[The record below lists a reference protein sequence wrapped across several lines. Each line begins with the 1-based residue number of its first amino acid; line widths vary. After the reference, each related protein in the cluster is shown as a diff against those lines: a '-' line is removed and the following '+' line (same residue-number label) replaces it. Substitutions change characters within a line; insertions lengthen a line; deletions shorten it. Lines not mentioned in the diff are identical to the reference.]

1 MQLWLIDV
9 IFPVYLLVVC
19 DISSVS
25 RVHADR
31 STWRDRYTGQEERI
45 LVVSVLDVHRYYSRR
60 VEFLR
65 SVCFL
70 FDIMK
75 SKMSPLC
82 LLFSV
87 VLV

>member
-9 IFPVYLLVVC
+9 IFFVYLLMVC

-25 RVHADR
+25 RIHADR
-31 STWRDRYTGQEERI
+31 STWRDRYTGQEVRI
-45 LVVSVLDVHRYYSRR
+45 LVVSVLDVYRYHSRG
-60 VEFLR
+60 VEFLH

-70 FDIMK
+70 FNIMK
-75 SKMSPLC
+75 NKMSPLC
-82 LLFSV
+82 LLFPV